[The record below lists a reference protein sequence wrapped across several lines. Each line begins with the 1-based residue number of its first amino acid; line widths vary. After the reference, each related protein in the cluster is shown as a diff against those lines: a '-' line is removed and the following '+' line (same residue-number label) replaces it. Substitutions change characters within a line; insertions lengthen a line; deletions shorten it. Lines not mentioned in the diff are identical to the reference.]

1 MPVVIEPVK
10 SVTAA
15 PWPEVPLSSATA
27 RSTPSKVMMRFL
39 KLRPPYDAGE
49 SNGVSALSAKFR
61 SNTVSVSVAR
71 RA

>member
-1 MPVVIEPVK
+1 MDPVN

-39 KLRPPYDAGE
+39 KLRPPKDAGV
-49 SNGVSALSAKFR
+49 SNGVSALSAKLR
-61 SNTVSVSVAR
+61 SKVVSVSPAR